1 MAKEQTMEE
10 RIAEIVI
17 RGFKH
22 KQEDC
27 ETCKELWVCSTVVE
41 KCTKDRILALIA
53 ADRAGLVDALRQILY
68 EVRVNHVNPEYRIS
82 QIAKGAIDSA
92 FKEMGK

>member
-1 MAKEQTMEE
+1 MEE

-53 ADRAGLVDALRQILY
+53 ADRAVKDEALKLARKHIGHLLQ
-68 EVRVNHVNPEYRIS
+68 NPDKYKKTGETHS
-82 QIAKGAIDSA
+82 VLAKIASA
-92 FKEMGK
+92 LKEMGK